1 MWSGDTTVILYF
13 LVYLI
18 CGGNYFSLFHD
29 AKTMQCSFPF
39 DALVVRTPI
48 NISSDNSNFGLLG
61 HVYFPCYPR
70 CD

>member
-1 MWSGDTTVILYF
+1 MWSGDTTVILSF
-13 LVYLI
+13 LVSLI

-48 NISSDNSNFGLLG
+48 DNSNFGLLG
-61 HVYFPCYPR
+61 HVYFLFFLMLS
-70 CD
+70 